1 MNDSVSWS
9 CCALESKKFDVTVN
23 LKLKGKQKEHSC
35 NYGLWFFLNTFF
47 FFFLVI
53 KASFNGSY
61 FAVLQNTQVHRSL
74 CSFLEIPSAPKQSTP
89 YSIPC
94 TLILKQSDSGSLQFN
109 ASSQHGALSSLFLIC
124 VSSPSRLHKIS
135 LFLWF
140 LVFIKL
146 WKHKMS
152 QCFILTSAAIPRIL

>member
-1 MNDSVSWS
+1 ML
-9 CCALESKKFDVTVN
+9 CIR
-23 LKLKGKQKEHSC
+23 KQKVWCHSEFKIKRETK
-35 NYGLWFFLNTFF
+35 GAFLQLWAMIFPQHIF